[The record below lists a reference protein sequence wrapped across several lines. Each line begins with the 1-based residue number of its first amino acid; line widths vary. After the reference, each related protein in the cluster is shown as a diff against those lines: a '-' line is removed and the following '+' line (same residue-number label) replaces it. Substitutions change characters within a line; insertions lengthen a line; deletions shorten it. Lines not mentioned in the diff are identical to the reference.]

1 MTTQGEPQTREELRL
16 RGMSRKGALPI
27 QLHVQ
32 IGADSPDEFDP
43 LGNWRPVVPYH
54 CALPN
59 DVTPYTGL
67 WTSTLR
73 TGTNGP
79 LSAFWMAR
87 SDTLRG
93 KGYFW
98 KIVPGP
104 GAYLL
109 QIDSS
114 ADYETALRHYPD
126 ARSGGLDFAALAGDF
141 DLVHL
146 TQRGAA
152 QPSDIAHTWRHECAL
167 WLRPVFARPPELIF
181 ESAPDPPTTF
191 CIPGTFPEQW
201 VTVRA
206 LTPRA
211 MRALRVSRNA
221 TQSPEPIKAMMPF
234 WRMMIDELIVSHTLR
249 DWLGAPIT
257 TVGDGLCD
265 ELAQRNIRLLTT
277 IVRGLPGAP
286 PGAPRWQQRSPRS

>member
-1 MTTQGEPQTREELRL
+1 MTTQEKSQTREELRL
-16 RGMSRKGALPI
+16 RGMSRSGRALPT

-32 IGADSPDEFDP
+32 IGADGPGEFDP
-43 LGNWRPVVPYH
+43 LGNWRPVVQYD

-79 LSAFWMAR
+79 MSAFWMVR

-93 KGYFW
+93 TGYFW

-104 GAYLL
+104 EAALL
-109 QIDSS
+109 RIDCA
-114 ADYETALRHYPD
+114 ADYAAALRHYPD

-146 TQRGAA
+146 TQ
-152 QPSDIAHTWRHECAL
+152 L
-167 WLRPVFARPPELIF
+167 
-181 ESAPDPPTTF
+181 
-191 CIPGTFPEQW
+191 
-201 VTVRA
+201 
-206 LTPRA
+206 
-211 MRALRVSRNA
+211 
-221 TQSPEPIKAMMPF
+221 
-234 WRMMIDELIVSHTLR
+234 
-249 DWLGAPIT
+249 T

-265 ELAQRNIRLLTT
+265 ELARRNTRLLTI